1 MRIRGAKTELEEAGE
16 STEGMAESTASL
28 REEIMALS
36 GVDIM
41 QDETTF
47 KSTYAIMDELS
58 QKWEGLSDI
67 AQASITELIAGKH
80 QGNVMSSLMANFD
93 IARDALE
100 TSANSA
106 GSAMAEHAKWS
117 DSLEARINKLKATWQ
132 SLSQSFMSSNFLKG
146 GISAITGFVD
156 ALDSVV
162 STLGTIPTLL
172 TAFATFKSF
181 SGGGF
186 FKVLKDEATGA
197 ATGITNAFS
206 QAAEIT
212 QNNFKNISLQRDSS
226 FKTQIDTDINA
237 LNKYIEKSY
246 EFANLGKEIDES
258 TFNNI
263 FKGASASAKQWAS
276 EGKLATQTVDDFV
289 KSQQKLQ
296 VSTLAQN
303 KSLGN
308 ASAIIKEY
316 YDGCQNVGMSTDDFR
331 DAIAK
336 TNPLLASQLTD
347 TNNAKS
353 ALLGYGTSMVGAT
366 AKTVALTV
374 ATTALNTA
382 LTMGLS
388 ALISWGISALD
399 KWIVT
404 ADELAEKVDEV
415 ITKYKDQ
422 HSELMKLKGD
432 YDTTNEESLISKYG
446 ELSKGVN
453 AFGENI
459 SLTADEYAEY
469 QNIVNTIADQIPS
482 LVSGYDSQG
491 NAILSCA
498 GDVGQLTAEYEK
510 LIKAQN
516 DEVLINSSKDIN
528 KDFKNAVKD
537 AEHDTAGF
545 FGWNWTKEIGLG
557 DSKLS
562 TQSAEI
568 YENILNSADAVN
580 EFNKAINTEGNDL
593 ESFLDNSDVDAMSEL
608 LEKAGFEKN
617 GSFWSGKE
625 SNADHVRRALEED
638 ASKVKDIL
646 GEYYSNLEVEAEGK
660 KQQAQAALSNAL
672 DLSDSMYYGMSDTMK
687 NIANQTVNSF
697 DFGFFADLE
706 KQGISVE
713 TYISDMLDSLNSL
726 SSMDESSIET
736 AFNLRT
742 QFNGGDISYGEY
754 VDSIQEIGGLIDTLA
769 LPQETRD
776 AIKNALNIDGITEQY
791 NALSKRLQDDLEW
804 DESVAE
810 NLLDGLSSKELSV
823 LTKIIPEIDANATIE
838 EIQSLIDSEMVISGL
853 IFDLN
858 IEVETA
864 GIESLNTALA
874 ESVTAT
880 GLSSESISAL
890 KSRYSD
896 LEKQGWDLS
905 SMFEETSHGIHLNRN
920 ELSKFESEL
929 SSQKLSEAT
938 NDLERMKEEYDK
950 LDEAIRNCTDS
961 SNISDLLMKRDSLA
975 QEISEA
981 ATLASQYQALTS
993 SYNKWINAEESGNE
1007 RDMYENVISGLETVE
1022 DEISRGW
1029 ADDGT
1034 VAFLE
1039 MVTGQTDL
1047 ASKSGSELKAVWES
1061 LDDTIKNTSYSVK
1074 DFFTTDDDGNS
1085 TSKGV
1090 YNFLD
1095 AVGQLEEEAFNYAD
1109 VVKRDSDDN
1118 IIGFDFELAGG
1129 TEAIAEAL
1137 GVSEEIVDIM
1147 VRAADDAGFVV
1158 DMEGAY
1164 SQYAN
1169 MASAAETATAK
1180 LKELSETNKAL
1191 EKAGGDFEFDFN
1203 TSDVE
1208 SIKDDLEQAQ
1218 DILDTFKN
1226 EDGTFKVD
1234 SDGNLVDGVTDAMT
1248 LVSTL
1253 QARLDYLTQDY
1264 YCIGLTTNEEQF
1276 EEPLEKLQTYGDK
1289 VSLLNQLEINPS
1301 ANADEIEKLNGEL
1314 DEIAEY
1320 FANLDED
1327 TKVEIGLDADDGVD
1341 EVKNKI
1347 ESGQVTIPATLDI
1360 QANMDKNIED
1370 LKDLMLLNYLDPDS
1384 EEAMKIK
1391 IRLGIE
1397 TEVDDSDVQEAT
1409 ENTSKE
1415 VGEKIVEGLNGTFYG
1430 DNPDGV
1436 STGADGQL
1444 KYRFTMNADGT
1455 VNSVEI
1461 EGEGKIE
1468 EAIDKEVDTTET
1480 EQVEVETDV
1489 KLTGGTVDD
1498 TQINDAIQRS
1508 KGERHREDGK
1518 TWEYETDVK
1527 LTEGEVDA
1535 SDVENAAKE
1544 TAKEQSGETTTIEK
1558 DVQLEFNINDY
1569 VDELSKFKD
1578 VAKELEGLEDI
1589 TVKIGVELNGELNTD
1604 TVSNLSEFAD
1614 GAKSLQDVWNKDNS
1628 VTLTVTYNST
1638 IEGGDI
1644 DIAELSSFADAA
1656 NALQDVWNKDNSVTV
1671 TANLNSNLDKF
1682 TGNINDLTIFANAA
1696 NNLKGFDDDEL
1707 KVTVN
1712 ATITTI
1718 PTSQQIAELE
1728 NFADAVN
1735 KLPKSD
1741 VTVNVSANVD
1751 TANIQTAISTLE
1763 TLSNNSDLFK
1773 TYSANV
1779 TVTATGKGDVDALK
1793 SSIDKIEDKSVTVSA
1808 TTSGEEALGN
1818 LKSAIDAIQGKSVTV
1833 SVTTVYSEVGSPSGD
1848 GEVNGTAHVN
1858 GTAFANGTAKSGR
1871 AFKAGNWGTENSG
1884 MALMGELGRELIV
1897 RDGRFFTVGDNGAG
1911 FYPYKKGDIIFNHK
1925 QTEELFENGYVTSNG
1940 GRGRTFAS
1948 GTAFSGGTALPFG
1961 KAFYEGIGG
1970 GLEPTTSG
1978 SDSSSDD
1985 DDDDD
1990 SEEEIYD
1997 WIEKLLERFDRAI
2010 DMLDAAANN
2019 IYNSFDKR
2027 ESFITDEISTIE
2039 DQLTNQ
2045 KNAYDS
2051 YMDAAEYFGSSL
2063 DESWKEK
2070 IRNGALDI
2078 SVLDSENDE
2087 DLIDAIEDYQEWYEK
2102 ALDAE
2107 ESIQELKETL
2117 SSLYAARV
2125 ENVATEYEG
2134 ILGVVEHEKNILEE
2148 YINQSEAQGMLVSSK
2163 YYDALASN
2171 ERENLAE
2178 LENQKAKMLRSFNEA
2193 MASGLIDEGS
2203 EAYYDMVASIDEVTM
2218 AIAESNTAL
2227 LEYSQTLQ
2235 QLDWEIFDLLQDKI
2249 SAITDETDF
2258 LIELL
2263 SSDKLYDDNGQLTNE
2278 GKATMG
2284 LHGVAYNTLMTQAD
2298 QAGIEAAKLKEQLEA
2313 DPYDTELEERYREM
2327 IALQQEYI
2335 LSAESEKNA
2344 IKDLVEEGIQSEL
2357 DALDERIEKYNEA
2370 LESQKDLYEYQKKVS
2385 EQTSEIAS
2393 LQKQLAAYEGDNSE
2407 EAKAKIQELRVS
2419 LQEAEA
2425 DLEETE
2431 YDKYISDTQQMLDD
2445 ITLEYEELLNTRMD
2459 NIDYLVEQMID
2470 EINADSSAI
2479 GDTIREAADSVGYTL
2494 TDSMKSIWDEDA
2506 LSTKN
2511 VITTYGDKFLS
2522 EQTTTNAT
2530 LSSINSNLQTMIN
2543 ELNEDAAS
2551 NTKSANTSSS
2561 SKKTTKTAKDSTTT
2575 STKAAK
2581 TTSGGDGVP
2590 KIGDRVKYES
2600 GQYYYDSQGQ
2610 KPLGSH
2616 NLGEYVYITNINTR
2630 DWATHGYHISTG
2642 NKLGKGD
2649 LGWLKLNQISGYAT
2663 GKKNFA
2669 NDEVAWTQ
2677 EDGKEFIIRP
2687 SDGAILTPI
2696 AKGDS
2701 VLTSA
2706 SSKNI
2711 WDFANSPAE
2720 FIRDNLN
2727 IGSNSTPHNANSQ
2740 NNYTQYLDKVV
2751 FNLPN
2756 VKNYE
2761 QFLSAM
2767 QKDKNFERLIQ
2778 SMTIDQISG
2787 KSSLGKGKSI
2797 R

>member
-41 QDETTF
+41 EDANTF

-67 AQASITELIAGKH
+67 AQATITELVAGKH

-132 SLSQSFMSSNFLKG
+132 SLSQSFMSSDFLKN
-146 GISAITGFVD
+146 GISALTGFVD
-156 ALDSVV
+156 TIDGAV
-162 STLGTIPTLL
+162 STFGTIPTLL
-172 TAFATFKSF
+172 GAFSIGKVVKNFVEFGAGITSVADAVDVLKISFPGLSKVASSFGGTLSKIISTFSNEFLTAFVG
-181 SGGGF
+181 SG
-186 FKVLKDEATGA
+186 
-197 ATGITNAFS
+197 
-206 QAAEIT
+206 
-212 QNNFKNISLQRDSS
+212 
-226 FKTQIDTDINA
+226 
-237 LNKYIEKSY
+237 
-246 EFANLGKEIDES
+246 
-258 TFNNI
+258 NI
-263 FKGASASAKQWAS
+263 FSSLAAGFGGVAS
-276 EGKLATQTVDDFV
+276 L
-289 KSQQKLQ
+289 
-296 VSTLAQN
+296 
-303 KSLGN
+303 
-308 ASAIIKEY
+308 I
-316 YDGCQNVGMSTDDFR
+316 
-331 DAIAK
+331 
-336 TNPLLASQLTD
+336 NP
-347 TNNAKS
+347 
-353 ALLGYGTSMVGAT
+353 
-366 AKTVALTV
+366 
-374 ATTALNTA
+374 
-382 LTMGLS
+382 
-388 ALISWGISALD
+388 
-399 KWIVT
+399 VT
-404 ADELAEKVDEV
+404 AAITAAAVAIGAVGIMAYKQKKEVEELAKEVDEV
-415 ITKYKDQ
+415 TTNYKEQ
-422 HSELMKLKGD
+422 STALKKLKGD
-432 YDTTNEESLISKYG
+432 YDTSNEDSMISKYG
-446 ELSKGVN
+446 ELSRGIDQY
-453 AFGENI
+453 GENI

-469 QNIVNTIADQIPS
+469 RDIVNQIAETNPK
-482 LVSGYDSQG
+482 LVSGYNSQG
-491 NAILSCA
+491 DAVLSCA
-498 GDVGQLTAEYEK
+498 GNVDELAESYKK
-510 LIKAQN
+510 LIKAEN
-516 DEVLINSSKDIN
+516 DEVTKSGADIL
-528 KDFKNAVKD
+528 KDFENDLKNTSAYHKTYESSAEGWSEEVIDNFDTEHLDDIESLLNLSGNELEDYVSNLTHDEATRISGVLEDYGIKRDTMFNDVLENGKWNNEGTKEHIIRAISEDRTKVKGVLKD
-537 AEHDTAGF
+537 ASEDLNAYAEEMGTLTDAFLSTAFLG
-545 FGWNWTKEIGLG
+545 GDDAQSIGNYAHLSEKMQSVVSQAMSGLG
-557 DSKLS
+557 TDFYSQFLDDSKTDAENFAAL
-562 TQSAEI
+562 TQE
-568 YENILNSADAVN
+568 YNNILS
-580 EFNKAINTEGNDL
+580 
-593 ESFLDNSDVDAMSEL
+593 SFD
-608 LEKAGFEKN
+608 K
-617 GSFWSGKE
+617 
-625 SNADHVRRALEED
+625 
-638 ASKVKDIL
+638 
-646 GEYYSNLEVEAEGK
+646 
-660 KQQAQAALSNAL
+660 
-672 DLSDSMYYGMSDTMK
+672 MSDTD
-687 NIANQTVNSF
+687 AAQFEAAF
-697 DFGFFADLE
+697 DL
-706 KQGISVE
+706 K
-713 TYISDMLDSLNSL
+713 TK
-726 SSMDESSIET
+726 
-736 AFNLRT
+736 
-742 QFNGGDISYGEY
+742 FNGGEISYGEY
-754 VDSIQEIGGLIDTLA
+754 VTGLQKAGQIV
-769 LPQETRD
+769 
-776 AIKNALNIDGITEQY
+776 
-791 NALSKRLQDDLEW
+791 DDLGLDQAVESQIKLSLGLNEEGFVDQYQTLLNRLTETNK
-804 DESVAE
+804 DEIATGNVLGLEEGDATK
-810 NLLDGLSSKELSV
+810 LLNSLSSKELSV
-823 LTKIIPEIDANATIE
+823 LTKIIPEIDANATSE
-838 EIQSLIDSEMVISGL
+838 EIQSLIDREMVISGL

-858 IEVETA
+858 LEVETA

-905 SMFEETSHGIHLNRN
+905 TMFEETSHGIHLNRN
-920 ELSKFESEL
+920 EVSKFENEL
-929 SSQKLSEAT
+929 SSQKLSEVT
-938 NDLERMKEEYDK
+938 SDLEKMKEEYDN

-975 QEISEA
+975 QKISES

-1007 RDMYENVISGLETVE
+1007 RDMYENVISGLETVG

-1074 DFFTTDDDGNS
+1074 DFFTTDADGNS
-1085 TSKGV
+1085 TSEGV

-1109 VVKRDSDDN
+1109 VVKRDSDGN

-1129 TEAIAEAL
+1129 DEAVAEAL
-1137 GVSEEIVDIM
+1137 GVSEEIVQIM

-1158 DMEGAY
+1158 DMDGAY

-1208 SIKDDLEQAQ
+1208 SVKDDLEQAQ

-1327 TKVEIGLDADDGVD
+1327 TKVEIGLDADDGVE
-1341 EVKNKI
+1341 EVKSKI

-1370 LKDLMLLNYLDPDS
+1370 LKDLMLLNYLDPNS

-1415 VGEKIVEGLNGTFYG
+1415 VGEKIVEGLNGAFYG

-1461 EGEGKIE
+1461 EGIE

-1489 KLTGGTVDD
+1489 KLTEGTVDD

-1578 VAKELEGLEDI
+1578 VAKELESLENVS
-1589 TVKIGVELNGELNTD
+1589 VKINVELEGSKLDSD
-1604 TVSNLSEFAD
+1604 TVSNLTEFAS
-1614 GAKSLQDVWNKDNS
+1614 GAKTLQDVWNKDNS
-1628 VTLTVTYNST
+1628 VSITVTYNST
-1638 IEGGDI
+1638 IENGDI
-1644 DIAELSSFADAA
+1644 DIAELSSFANGAK
-1656 NALQDVWNKDNSVTV
+1656 ALQNVKSADVSV
-1671 TANLNSNLDKF
+1671 TANLNGNLDKF

-1696 NNLKGFDDDEL
+1696 NNLKGFDDNEL
-1707 KVTVN
+1707 KVEVN
-1712 ATITTI
+1712 ASITNLPDSNDITN
-1718 PTSQQIAELE
+1718 LE
-1728 NFADAVN
+1728 NFANTVN
-1735 KLPKSD
+1735 KLPKGA
-1741 VTVNVSANVD
+1741 VTVSVSANVD
-1751 TANIQTAISTLE
+1751 TANIQSAISTLE
-1763 TLSNNSDLFK
+1763 TLSSKSDLFT
-1773 TYSANV
+1773 TYSANI
-1779 TVTATGKGDVDALK
+1779 TVTATPVSTDLGGDFTGTGVATMEP
-1793 SSIDKIEDKSVTVSA
+1793 DKTDFGHAFSGTGTATMEPDKYDFGHVFSGSGTVTLS
-1808 TTSGEEALGN
+1808 
-1818 LKSAIDAIQGKSVTV
+1818 
-1833 SVTTVYSEVGSPSGD
+1833 YSLEGD
-1848 GEVNGTAHVN
+1848 GGGAGGGGDTGGTAGANGTAHVN

-1925 QTEELFENGYVTSNG
+1925 QTEELFENGYVTSG
-1940 GRGRTFAS
+1940 DGRGKTFAS
-1948 GTAFSGGTALPFG
+1948 GSAFAGGTAFPFG
-1961 KAFYEGIGG
+1961 KAFSNGSGG
-1970 GLEPTTSG
+1970 GLHASSG
-1978 SDSSSDD
+1978 DDGSSSSSDD
-1985 DDDDD
+1985 DDDE

-2019 IYNSFDKR
+2019 IYNSFDER
-2027 ESFITDEISTIE
+2027 ESFITKEISTIE
-2039 DQLTNQ
+2039 KQLTNQ

-2070 IRNGALDI
+2070 IRNGSLDI

-2117 SSLYAARV
+2117 GSLYAARV

-2171 ERENLAE
+2171 ERENLEE
-2178 LENQKAKMLRSFNEA
+2178 LENQKAKMLKSFNEA

-2203 EAYYDMVASIDEVTM
+2203 ESYYDMVASIDEVTL
-2218 AIAESNTAL
+2218 AIEESKTTL

-2298 QAGIEAAKLKEQLEA
+2298 QAGIEAAKLKEQLED

-2327 IALQQEYI
+2327 ISLQQEYI
-2335 LSAESEKNA
+2335 LAAQSEKEA
-2344 IKDLVEEGIQSEL
+2344 IRDLVEEGIQSEL

-2370 LESQKDLYEYQKKVS
+2370 LDSQKDLYEYQKKVS
-2385 EQTSEIAS
+2385 EQTSKIAS
-2393 LQKQLAAYEGDNSE
+2393 LQKQMAAYEGDNSE

-2479 GDTIREAADSVGYTL
+2479 GDTIREVADSVGYTL

-2522 EQTTTNAT
+2522 GQTTVNTT
-2530 LSSINSNLQTMIN
+2530 LNSINSNLQTMIN
-2543 ELNEDAAS
+2543 ELNEDATS
-2551 NTKSANTSSS
+2551 NANTANTSSS
-2561 SKKTTKTAKDSTTT
+2561 GKETTKTITDSITT

-2600 GQYYYDSQGQ
+2600 GQYYYDSQGK

-2616 NLGEYVYITNINTR
+2616 NKGEYVYITNINTK
-2630 DWATHGYHISTG
+2630 DWATHSYHISTG

-2663 GKKNFA
+2663 GKKDFA

-2701 VLTSA
+2701 ILTSA

-2727 IGSNSTPHNANSQ
+2727 IGSNSTPNNANSQ